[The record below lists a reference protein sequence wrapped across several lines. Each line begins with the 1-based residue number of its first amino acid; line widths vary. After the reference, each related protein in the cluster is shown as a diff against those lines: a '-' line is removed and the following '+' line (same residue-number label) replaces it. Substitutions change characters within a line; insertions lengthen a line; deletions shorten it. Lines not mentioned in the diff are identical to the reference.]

1 MSEYWLTELKWD
13 QDGLIPAIAQDSQSG
28 QVMMFAWMNKE
39 SLALTMEKGFAIYW
53 SRSRQK
59 LWAKGEESG
68 NTQKI
73 ISINTDCDKDV
84 LLLEIE
90 QVGGIACHTGRA
102 SCFYHQLND
111 GTDGN
116 KKWEITSPVLKD
128 PKEMYKKS

>member
-73 ISINTDCDKDV
+73 ININTDCDKDV

-90 QVGGIACHTGRA
+90 QAGGIACHTGRA
-102 SCFYHQLND
+102 SCFYHKLEKQDNE
-111 GTDGN
+111 TTWQIN
-116 KKWEITSPVLKD
+116 APVLKD